1 MNSFYRFKYPGLPLL
16 LLLLLW
22 GTVVGAQATGSNQIT
37 GTVIDAES
45 SEPLIGV
52 TVQVENTGTG
62 TVTDL
67 DGGYSVTAN
76 GDDVLIFTY
85 TGMETLRIPVGTQT
99 VIDVEMGASSIALD
113 QVIVTAYGGATK
125 QGAFTGSAT
134 QINSE
139 DIQGRAVT
147 NIASALDGASGI
159 QFSPGSGQPGAG
171 SSIRVRGF
179 GSVNAS
185 SDPLYV
191 VDGIIFS
198 GSLSS
203 INPADI
209 ESLTVLK
216 DASSTAL
223 YGAKAANGVVLITT
237 KSGKSGQ
244 NRFNVNLSQGFSG
257 RAIPEYDRVGPGEY
271 YELQWEGYRNSLV
284 YSNGVDPAV
293 ANQRAS
299 DRIVGLLGTNPYNVA
314 DSMLVGT
321 DGRLNP
327 NAELLYPG
335 DLDWQDALSRL
346 GNRSEA
352 NVSYQGGTE
361 NTTFFTSLGYIDDTG
376 WILASDFE
384 RVSGRMNVTT
394 QPRDW
399 IRTGLNANLASST
412 SNQAADGGSTSF
424 VNPFFATRYIAPI
437 YPLYYHDPATGEFLL
452 DDNGERQYNLGE
464 DRVGSTNGRNVI
476 QETILNIDQ
485 DKRSVLGARAFVD
498 LYFLQDF
505 TLTLNGGLDRQN
517 YNNVGYGNP
526 IVGDAAPNGRAFRTN
541 TVTSSI
547 SFNQLLKYARGFGRH
562 NINLLAGHESFE
574 YEYNYLYG
582 FRTQQIASGN
592 TELINFTTTSSLNSF
607 SRRYTTEGWLAR
619 AEYDFNDR
627 YFLSASF
634 RADGSS
640 RFDEDV
646 RWGQFYSVGG
656 AWRIDQENFI
666 SNVGWINLLKLRASY
681 GEVGNDSNL
690 DNGAL
695 SFYASQPQ
703 FALNYNN
710 ASEPGILFS
719 SLGSPTLA
727 WETNAQTDVAVE
739 FGLFDYRLSG
749 GIEFYS
755 RVTDNLL
762 FSVPLPLSTGNDS
775 RFANIGSMYNR
786 GLEVNLSGSLI
797 NTPNFNW
804 TLDVNASTIHNEFT
818 ELPQDEIITGTK
830 KLVVGR
836 SIYDYWLRE
845 YYGVDPADGAALY
858 ILDPESG
865 AADADIRTINGTE
878 VTTNINNAQYAFVGT
893 AVPDVFGSFTNKF
906 RIGNL
911 RFGFLVT
918 YQIGGKTYDS
928 SYAGLMSNGDYGSAL
943 STEIAGRWQQ
953 PGDVTNI
960 PRLDAAQS
968 NNFDAGS
975 SRWLVDSDY
984 LALRQANISYDLP
997 APVLDRINMSTLRV
1011 FVNAENLFFNTERQG
1026 MYINQNFNGTT
1037 QNAFTPSRTITFGVN
1052 AGF

>member
-1 MNSFYRFKYPGLPLL
+1 MKPIDPYFRSGLPLMVV
-16 LLLLLW
+16 LLLW
-22 GTVVGAQATGSNQIT
+22 STLSFAQATGSNEIT
-37 GTVIDAES
+37 GTVLDADSQEA
-45 SEPLIGV
+45 LIGV
-52 TVQVENTGTG
+52 TVQVEGTGTG

-67 DGGYSVTAN
+67 DGGYSVRAN
-76 GDDVLIFTY
+76 GDDVLVFTY

-99 VIDVEMGASSIALD
+99 VIDVQMGASSIALD

-125 QGAFTGSAT
+125 QGSFTGSAT

-147 NIASALDGASGI
+147 NISSALEGASGI
-159 QFSPGSGQPGAG
+159 QYSPGSGQPGA
-171 SSIRVRGF
+171 SSPIRVRGF

-185 SDPLYV
+185 SEPLYV

-198 GSLSS
+198 GNLNS
-203 INPADI
+203 INPNDI

-237 KSGKSGQ
+237 KNGKSGQ
-244 NRFNVNLSQGFSG
+244 NSFNVNVSQGFSG

-271 YELQWEGYRNSLV
+271 YELQWEAYRNSLA
-284 YSNGVDPAV
+284 YSNGVPLEE

-299 DRIVGLLGTNPYNVA
+299 RNIVGLLGTNPYNVV
-314 DSMLVGT
+314 DSVVVGT

-327 NAELLYPG
+327 SAQLLYPD
-335 DLDWQDALSRL
+335 DLDWQDALTRL

-376 WILASDFE
+376 WILASDFQ

-399 IRTGLNANLASST
+399 IRTGLNANLATST
-412 SNQAADGGSTSF
+412 SNQAADNGSTSF

-437 YPLYYHDPATGEFLL
+437 YPLYDHDPLTGDFTL
-452 DDNGERQYNLGE
+452 DANGERIYNLGG

-476 QETILNIDQ
+476 QETILNIDE
-485 DKRSVLGARAFVD
+485 DKRNVFGARAFVD

-505 TLTLNGGLDRQN
+505 TFTLNGGLDRQN

-541 TVTSSI
+541 SVTSSI
-547 SFNQLLKYARGFGRH
+547 SFNQLLKYAKGFGRH
-562 NINLLAGHESFE
+562 NVSLLAGHESFE
-574 YEYNYLYG
+574 YEYNYLFG
-582 FRTQQIASGN
+582 FRTMQIASGN
-592 TELINFTTTSSLNSF
+592 TELINFTTTSSLNSYT
-607 SRRYTTEGWLAR
+607 RRYTTEGWLAR

-627 YFLSASF
+627 YFVSASF

-640 RFDEDV
+640 RFDESV
-646 RWGQFYSVGG
+646 RWGQFYSIGG
-656 AWRIDQENFI
+656 AWRLDQEDFI
-666 SNVGWINLLKLRASY
+666 GNVSWIDLLKLRASY

-690 DNGAL
+690 DNEAL

-703 FALNYNN
+703 FALNFNN

-719 SLGSPTLA
+719 SLGSPTLE
-727 WETNAQTDVAVE
+727 WETNAQTDVALE

-749 GIEFYS
+749 SVEYYN
-755 RVTDNLL
+755 RVTGNLL
-762 FSVPLPLSTGNDS
+762 FEVPLPLSTGNDN

-786 GLEVNLSGSLI
+786 GIEVSLSGSLI
-797 NTPNFNW
+797 NTPKFNW

-818 ELPQDEIITGTK
+818 ELPQEEIITGTK

-836 SIYDYWLRE
+836 SIYDYWLRD

-858 ILDPESG
+858 VYDPETG
-865 AADADIRTINGTE
+865 TDANLRTIDGVE
-878 VTTNINNAQYAFVGT
+878 LTTNVNNAQYAFVGS

-906 RIGNL
+906 RIGSL

-918 YQIGGKTYDS
+918 YQLGGKTYDS

-943 STEIAGRWQQ
+943 SPEIADRWQQ
-953 PGDVTNI
+953 PGDVTNV

-968 NNFDAGS
+968 NNFDAAS

-997 APVLDRINMSTLRV
+997 APLLDRINMSSLRV
-1011 FVNAENLFFNTERQG
+1011 FVNAENLLFSTARTG